1 MSDDE
6 QHEYD
11 TEYERARKAA
21 YEDAMRT
28 VNGVRVRT
36 RGGRQVAAKWTF
48 PAHTEVDEWGFP
60 QIGASSLPE
69 QQDDQTSTPFAD
81 EEDNRP

>member
-1 MSDDE
+1 MSDDD

-11 TEYERARKAA
+11 TEYERSRKAA

-36 RGGRQVAAKWTF
+36 RGGRQVAATWTF

-60 QIGASSLPE
+60 QIGASSLPKE
-69 QQDDQTSTPFAD
+69 DDQTSTPFAD